1 MKNTTAAIT
10 TAAITTAA
18 ITNTVVLDSPAILSI
33 KSRVKSAT
41 TKIER
46 DALLTELQRVRAFEA
61 LVVKHGS
68 EDAARAYIASIE
80 AQAVASREREL
91 ASMMGPNPA
100 RIFTR
105 LSHDHSYNSQSRSS
119 Y

>member
-1 MKNTTAAIT
+1 MKNTTAA
-10 TAAITTAA
+10 AITTAS

-46 DALLTELQRVRAFEA
+46 DALLTEIQRVRAFEA

-105 LSHDHSYNSQSRSS
+105 TDMVHDHRTSQGYN
-119 Y
+119 

>member
-10 TAAITTAA
+10 AAITT
-18 ITNTVVLDSPAILSI
+18 TTVVLDSPAILSI

-80 AQAVASREREL
+80 TQAIASREREL

-105 LSHDHSYNSQSRSS
+105 TDMVHDHRTSQGDNGDNQ
-119 Y
+119 